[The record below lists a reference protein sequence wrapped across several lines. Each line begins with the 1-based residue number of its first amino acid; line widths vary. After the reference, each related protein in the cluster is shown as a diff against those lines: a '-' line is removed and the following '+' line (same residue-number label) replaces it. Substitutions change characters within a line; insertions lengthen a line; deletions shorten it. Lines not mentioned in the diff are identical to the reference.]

1 MSADELRARLTDILM
16 ACTDEATRG
25 QLALVILDLYED

>member
-1 MSADELRARLTDILM
+1 MSADELRARLTAILVT
-16 ACTDEATRG
+16 CTDEETRG